1 MARPSLVLYAY
12 PSRSS
17 PVLDRM
23 RSIYPAL
30 SSAFAASWLPLV
42 VGLALVVVVF
52 RLQAQA

>member
-1 MARPSLVLYAY
+1 
-12 PSRSS
+12 
-17 PVLDRM
+17 VLDRV